1 MGIVERL
8 LKGDRRAAARVMRW
22 VEDDLP
28 EAREVLKAI
37 YPHCGRAYVIGITGP
52 PGGGK
57 STLVDQL
64 IEALCKRGKTVGVV
78 AIDPTSPFSGGAIL
92 GDRIRMQRH
101 SGDERVF
108 VKSLATRGHLG
119 GLSKSTDDVIQVMD
133 AMGKD
138 VILVETVGVGQDEVD
153 IVKTADTTVVVTVP
167 GLGDDIQSIKAG
179 VLEIGD
185 VFVVN
190 KGDRP
195 DADRTQRDLEIMLE
209 MSAPRPDNWK
219 PKIVRTV
226 AYKGEGIEELL
237 NAICE
242 HREFLE
248 ETGSLETHR
257 REKEERL
264 FVKLLSDHL
273 VNQVLGRMKQN
284 GRYDKYM
291 EALVKHKQDP
301 YSIVEKIN
309 CRCEESE

>member
-1 MGIVERL
+1 MGITDRL
-8 LKGDRRAAARVMRW
+8 LQGDRRAAARVMRW

-37 YPHCGRAYVIGITGP
+37 YPHCGKAYVIGITGP

-119 GLSKSTDDVIQVMD
+119 GLSKSTDDIIQVMD

-138 VILVETVGVGQDEVD
+138 VVLVETVGVGQDEVD

-185 VFVVN
+185 IFVVN

-219 PKIVRTV
+219 PTIVRTV

-237 NAICE
+237 NAVFK
-242 HREFLE
+242 HKEFLE
-248 ETGSLETHR
+248 KTGELENHR

-264 FVKLLSDHL
+264 FLKLLSDHL
-273 VNQVLGRMKQN
+273 LGQVLGRMKEY
-284 GRYDKYM
+284 GRYEGYM
-291 EALVKHKQDP
+291 EALVKHRQDP

-309 CRCEESE
+309 CRCSEE

>member
-1 MGIVERL
+1 MGIVNRIIQ
-8 LKGDRRAAARVMRW
+8 GDRRAAARAMRW

-64 IEALCKRGKTVGVV
+64 IEALCNEDKTVGVV

-226 AYKGEGIEELL
+226 AYKGEGVKELL
-237 NAICE
+237 NSIWE
-242 HREFLE
+242 HKDFLE
-248 ETGSLETHR
+248 KTETLEANR
-257 REKEERL
+257 RDKEERL

-284 GRYDKYM
+284 GRYEKYM

-309 CRCEESE
+309 CRCEG

>member
-1 MGIVERL
+1 MGIVDRL
-8 LKGDRRAAARVMRW
+8 LQGDRRAAARVMRW

-37 YPHCGRAYVIGITGP
+37 YPHCGKAYVIGITGP

-64 IEALCKRGKTVGVV
+64 IEALCNRGKTVGVV

-119 GLSKSTDDVIQVMD
+119 GLSKSTDDIIQVMD

-219 PKIVRTV
+219 PSIVRTV
-226 AYKGEGIEELL
+226 AYKGEGIDDLL
-237 NAICE
+237 DAIWR

-248 ETGSLETHR
+248 ETGSLEAHR

-273 VNQVLGRMKQN
+273 VNQVLGKMKQN
-284 GRYDKYM
+284 GRYESYM
-291 EALVKHKQDP
+291 EALVKHRQDP

-309 CRCEESE
+309 CSCQETS